1 MKNILLIVL
10 TIVSTSVYAEWEPLW
25 KNSVGNVYYVDFD
38 RIKKHDGFIYY
49 WWLTDLLKPDKD
61 GDLSYKSYNQ
71 GDCNVFRVKQLVGSY
86 YKVPMGEGKGQVF
99 KFTADEWWYPEPG
112 SGKEAI
118 LNEVCLRSK

>member
-1 MKNILLIVL
+1 MKKLLFIIL
-10 TIVSTSVYAEWEPLW
+10 TILSTSVYAEWDMVLR
-25 KNSVGNVYYVDFD
+25 NSNGSVYYVDFD

-71 GDCNVFRVKQLVGSY
+71 ADCSIFRFKQLSGSY
-86 YKVPMGEGKGQVF
+86 HKTQMGVGRGQVF
-99 KFTADEWWYPEPG
+99 KFPDEWHYPAPG
-112 SGKEAI
+112 SYNEAI